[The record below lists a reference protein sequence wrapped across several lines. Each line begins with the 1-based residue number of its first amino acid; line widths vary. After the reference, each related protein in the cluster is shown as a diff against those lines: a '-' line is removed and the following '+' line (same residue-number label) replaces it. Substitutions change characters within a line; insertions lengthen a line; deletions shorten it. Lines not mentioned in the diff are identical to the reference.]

1 MGPYPGAPT
10 PNYTSRLPAP
20 PLLTRSGRASRAAAG
35 VRKWEASTAEF
46 EKQACAC
53 CVQPFGWLRTPE
65 GRLRLLRRYNLLLRT
80 AGGLKGP
87 STRSEDSHP
96 SALLD
101 HI

>member
-1 MGPYPGAPT
+1 M
-10 PNYTSRLPAP
+10 
-20 PLLTRSGRASRAAAG
+20 
-35 VRKWEASTAEF
+35 RKWEASTAEF